1 VPIYLSAL
9 FPKMLELCGE
19 VAQGLLMVFSTAAS
33 ARNAAEHLSAGAA
46 RAGRNVD
53 EIEIASLLPTSID
66 RDRKKAY
73 DRLRPVLSFYVGFF
87 PRYQRVVREA
97 GFGSQADVVSAAFK
111 RGDQAGALAAIPD
124 EMVAA
129 LAVAGTAAD
138 ARARIAEYRR
148 SGIEL
153 PILMPAANSATP
165 LTEVI
170 ETLRAC
176 AG

>member
-1 VPIYLSAL
+1 EGSA
-9 FPKMLELCGE
+9 K
-19 VAQGLLMVFSTAAS
+19 
-33 ARNAAEHLSAGAA
+33 NATEHLAVGAA
-46 RAGRNVD
+46 RAGRSVD
-53 EIEIASLLPTSID
+53 QIEIASLLPTSID

-97 GFGSQADVVSAAFK
+97 GFGSQADVVAAAFK

-129 LAVAGTAAD
+129 LTVAGTAAD

-165 LTEVI
+165 LSEVI

>member
-1 VPIYLSAL
+1 V
-9 FPKMLELCGE
+9 
-19 VAQGLLMVFSTAAS
+19 LMVFSTGGS
-33 ARNAAEHLSAGAA
+33 AKNATEHLAAGAA
-46 RAGRNVD
+46 RAGRSVD
-53 EIEIASLLPTSID
+53 QIEVASLLPTSVD

-97 GFGSQADVVSAAFK
+97 GFDSQADVVSAAFK
-111 RGDQAGALAAIPD
+111 RGDQAAALAAIPD

-129 LAVAGTAAD
+129 LTVAGTAAD

-153 PILMPAANSATP
+153 PILMPVANSATP
-165 LTEVI
+165 LNEVI